1 MSVPLLDLRAQYK
14 TIRDDVLPA
23 MERVAESQQL
33 TLGPEVEAF
42 EKEAAAWLGAKYA
55 VACAS
60 GTDALLMALMA
71 LRVGPGDEVIVPSYT
86 FFATAGGVARLGAK
100 PVFAEMDPVSFNI
113 DPSHAASLVN
123 ERTKAIIPVH
133 LYGQCADMDAIGR
146 VAAERGVAV
155 IEDAA
160 QAIGAE
166 WKGKRT
172 GQLGDAAC
180 FSFYPTKNLGAF
192 GDAGMTTANDDA
204 LAADMRALR
213 VHGTRVQYHHVMV
226 GGNFRM
232 DGLQGAVLRIKLR
245 HLDDWTAARQRVAE
259 RYNRMFEEA
268 GVALSVEEVVAHGRD
283 CGAKGCP
290 LQEDERIALPLEVAG
305 PGRAALRI
313 DGAPFPGHRHVYNYY
328 VIRTWRRDAVIA
340 SLRESA
346 VGFSIYYPVPL
357 HLQEC
362 FADLGHKPGDLP
374 ASECAANTTLALPI
388 YPELTE
394 AQQREVVEAVMRGTG
409 ARLNREGREGR
420 EGTEEN

>member
-1 MSVPLLDLRAQYK
+1 MAVPLLDLRAQYR
-14 TIRDDVLPA
+14 TIRDKVLPA

-42 EKEAAAWLGAKYA
+42 EKEAAAWLGVKHA
-55 VACAS
+55 VACSS

-71 LRVGPGDEVIVPSYT
+71 IGVGPGDEVVLPSYT
-86 FFATAGGVARLGAK
+86 FFATAGSVARLGAK
-100 PVFAEMDPVSFNI
+100 PVFIEIDPLSFNL
-113 DPSHAASLVN
+113 DAARLESLLT

-133 LYGQCADMDAIGR
+133 LYGQCADMEAVGKIAR
-146 VAAERGVAV
+146 ERKLRV

-160 QAIGAE
+160 QAMGAE
-166 WKGKRT
+166 WNSKRT
-172 GQLGDAAC
+172 GQSGDMAC

-192 GDAGMTTANDDA
+192 GDAGMATANDDA
-204 LAADMRALR
+204 LADALRVLR
-213 VHGTRVQYHHVMV
+213 VHGMRHQYYHAVV

-232 DGLQGAVLRIKLR
+232 DGLQGAVLRVKLR
-245 HLDDWTAARQRVAE
+245 HLDEWIAARRRVAE
-259 RYNRMFEEA
+259 RYNRMFQEA
-268 GVALSVEEVVAHGRD
+268 GVALDEHEITDHARD

-290 LQEDERIALPLEVAG
+290 LRGQGRIALPLEVAG
-305 PGRAALRI
+305 AGRAALRSAG
-313 DGAPFPGHRHVYNYY
+313 DPFPGHRHVYNYY

-340 SLRESA
+340 ELKASG

-362 FADLGHKPGDLP
+362 FAGIGGKPGDLP

-394 AQQREVVEAVMRGTG
+394 AQQREVVEAVVRGLKNG
-409 ARLNREGREGR
+409 
-420 EGTEEN
+420 